1 MKCQRLDLGDRALDL
16 NATLHC
22 GQVFHWT
29 AGGDGQVAALGEK
42 AVWISHVRKDNT
54 LLYQGCKEETLER
67 YLGLDLD
74 LSHILKTFP
83 GRDSHLAAAM
93 DYTPGLRL
101 CRQPTWE
108 CLASFITSSLKQVP
122 HIRKISLTLRQRFG
136 KSCKVGE
143 HTVWAYPTPA
153 ELAAAG
159 EEALRECGLG
169 YRAKS
174 LALAAERIASGEFSL
189 DDLETEEDTRAR
201 KRLCELHGVGE
212 KIADCVLLFGYGRL
226 AAFPID
232 VWVERVLKRLY
243 APRGK
248 KKKWPRAEMQAY
260 AAKYF
265 GPYAGYAQQY
275 LFHYARHHDK
285 MLFGDR

>member
-1 MKCQRLDLGDRALDL
+1 MTCQRLDLGDRLLDL
-16 NATLHC
+16 ESTLHC

-29 AGGDGQVAALGEK
+29 ADGEGHVAALGDE
-42 AVWISHVRKDNT
+42 AVWVSNDRTANT
-54 LLYQGCKEETLER
+54 LVYEGCGETTLER

-74 LSHILKTFP
+74 LSDIISTFP
-83 GRDSHLAAAM
+83 NNDTHLASAM
-93 DYTPGLRL
+93 VYTPGLRL

-108 CLASFITSSLKQVP
+108 CLATFITSSLKQVP

-136 KSCKVGE
+136 KRGKVGQ

-153 ELAAAG
+153 DLAAAG
-159 EEALRECGLG
+159 EESLRECGLG

-174 LALAAERIASGEFSL
+174 LALAAERVASGEFSL
-189 DDLETEEDTRAR
+189 TEIEDMNDDQAR
-201 KRLCELHGVGE
+201 ERLCELHGVGE

-232 VWVERVLKRLY
+232 VWVERVLKHLY

-248 KKKWPRAEMQAY
+248 KKKWPKAEMQAF
-260 AAKYF
+260 AAQYF
-265 GPYAGYAQQY
+265 GPHAGYAQQY

-285 MLFGDR
+285 VLFGDR

>member
-1 MKCQRLDLGDRALDL
+1 MKLHRLDLGERQIDL
-16 NATLHC
+16 AATLHC
-22 GQVFHWT
+22 GQVFQWT
-29 AGGDGQVAALGEK
+29 ALEDGHVAALGDQ
-42 AVWISHVRKDNT
+42 AVRVAHDKNENALS
-54 LLYQGCKEETLER
+54 YAGCDEATLER

-74 LSHILKTFP
+74 LEEIIATFP
-83 GRDSHLAAAM
+83 SKDTHLATAM
-93 DYTPGLRL
+93 NYTPGLRL
-101 CRQPTWE
+101 CRQPAWE

-122 HIRKISLTLRQRFG
+122 HIRKISLTLRERFG
-136 KSCKVGE
+136 KSCQVGE

-153 ELAAAG
+153 ELSAAG

-174 LALAAERIASGEFSL
+174 LALAADRIASGEFSL
-189 DDLETEEDTRAR
+189 SEIDDLEGGQAR
-201 KRLCELHGVGE
+201 DRFCELHGVGE

-232 VWVERVLKRLY
+232 VWVERVLKHLY

-248 KKKWPRAEMQAY
+248 KRKWPRPEMQAY

-265 GPYAGYAQQY
+265 GPHAGYAQQY
-275 LFHYARHHDK
+275 LFHYARNHDK
-285 MLFGDR
+285 VLFGDR

>member
-1 MKCQRLDLGDRALDL
+1 MQCQRLALGDRSLDL
-16 NATLHC
+16 QATLHC

-29 AGGDGQVAALGEK
+29 AIDDGHVAALGDE
-42 AVWISHVRKDNT
+42 AVWVSHSSTENT
-54 LLYQGCKEETLER
+54 LRYAGCAPAILER
-67 YLGLDLD
+67 YLGLDID
-74 LSHILKTFP
+74 LGKIIDTFP
-83 GRDSHLAAAM
+83 NNDTHLDAAM
-93 DYTPGLRL
+93 AYTPGLRL
-101 CRQPTWE
+101 CRQPAWE

-122 HIRKISLTLRQRFG
+122 HIRKISLTLRERFG
-136 KSCKVGE
+136 EACQIGD
-143 HTVWAYPTPA
+143 HTVWNYPTPQAIA
-153 ELAAAG
+153 EAG

-174 LALAAERIASGEFSL
+174 MALAANRIASEEFSL
-189 DDLETEEDTRAR
+189 AEIEDMEDHDARA
-201 KRLCELHGVGE
+201 RLCELHGVGE

-232 VWVERVLKRLY
+232 VWVERVLKHLY

-248 KKKWPRAEMQAY
+248 KRKWPRPEMQAY

-265 GPYAGYAQQY
+265 GPHAGYAQQY

-285 MLFGDR
+285 VLFSDR